1 MDANFKF
8 TAKELASLFAD
19 AQWATRF
26 PPILNPDQAA
36 ELLQV
41 PKQTIY
47 DWSSRG
53 LLDGCKAK
61 VGKHLRLARDRLLQ
75 RVFNEGLHETK
86 GR

>member
-1 MDANFKF
+1 MDGKQSRSS
-8 TAKELASLFAD
+8 KEVAAMFEDSN
-19 AQWATRF
+19 WATRF

-53 LLDGCKAK
+53 LLTGCRAR
-61 VGKHLRLARDRLLQ
+61 VGKHLRLHRDRLVAQ
-75 RVFNEGLHETK
+75 FFAEIFNV
-86 GR
+86 